1 MNNMNSQTLK
11 KLSPPADRQGEDAT
25 LHQSTTVKT
34 SSSDIPFVLM
44 PDSPLP
50 KPTST
55 EERVQQA
62 AAFIRQMFH
71 PDEWFELTPA
81 ILGRDD
87 KLRPR
92 RNKKNIVQLE
102 LSDFTEIVDNF
113 RYVYQP

>member
-1 MNNMNSQTLK
+1 MEHTKQKTLK

-81 ILGRDD
+81 ILDRD
-87 KLRPR
+87 
-92 RNKKNIVQLE
+92 
-102 LSDFTEIVDNF
+102 
-113 RYVYQP
+113 